1 MPSKLIEVA
10 LPLEAVNAACKADKD
25 RKSGTIR
32 NLHKWF
38 APMPGPAWRALLY
51 SALVDAP
58 EDEGELRDH
67 LDLIRKLV
75 ASGSDAPPADVGE
88 EAVIRIRRCTEGH
101 PPPVYDPFCGGG
113 STLVEAQKFR
123 LGSIGS
129 DLNPIPVLLTRMLT
143 FYPQTIQNRP
153 PVAAPEVRSAWHG
166 VDGFEADVRHFA
178 AAVRTSAWSRLRHLY
193 PTSSNGAPFAWL
205 WARTVA
211 CSNPACDLEVPLLSS
226 LWLSKKKGERA
237 WVEPAVRSS
246 GIELAIVES
255 ETGEPPP
262 PLKVRRGASFRC
274 VGCGTET
281 TDEHVRKAGVEGAL
295 PLRLFAVATKAS
307 GRRSF
312 LQPGPEQLAA
322 ADQEPPTDAP
332 SAELTGKAAVN
343 VPLYGLTTQADL
355 YTPRQLHALCVFC
368 DEVSAVFDQLL
379 EAGADRTYSEAVTTF
394 LGICIGKLAMASST
408 MVRWRIDSRSGAPK
422 AEPAFGRHD
431 LPMTWDFAET
441 NPFGGSVGDWDQV
454 VDTGLSSLH
463 HVAVGATPALVF
475 QQDARSAADG
485 LPTAALIAT
494 DPPYFDNIDYADLS
508 DYFYVWIRRALRN
521 VDPELFSTLVTP
533 KMQELIASSSRH
545 GQDKD
550 AAKVAFIDGFTQA
563 FASLRKAAAPGYP
576 LIIVYA
582 FKQQTVTRNGRK
594 ATGWEAMLEALL
606 SAGLSLV
613 GSWPIHGTGSA
624 RMVGRDSNVLATYVV
639 MVCRPV
645 SEDAP
650 VTTVRE
656 FRADLRSSL
665 LGSVSRL
672 QAAAVAP
679 VDLAQ
684 AAIGPGM
691 SVYSQYSRVL
701 EADGTVMTVGKAL
714 ATINEVLDE
723 ILASQEADFDPD
735 TRWAITWY
743 SEHGYDEAPFGAAD
757 ALATAKNISVQWLED
772 AGIVA
777 ASRGRVRLLSRD
789 ELEDDWDPLT
799 DTRLTVWEVC
809 QHLTRCLER
818 RGEESAAELLR
829 QVGGL
834 GAAARELAYRL
845 FSVADSKNWTKEAQ
859 AINGLVAAWP
869 ELEKLRDQHA
879 PPAEQETLL

>member
-1 MPSKLIEVA
+1 MSNKLIEVA
-10 LPLEAVNAACKADKD
+10 LPLEAVNAACRADKD

-51 SALVDAP
+51 AAIVDAP
-58 EDEGELRDH
+58 EDEGELGDH
-67 LDLIRKLV
+67 LDLIRRLV
-75 ASGSDAPPADVGE
+75 ASGSDAPPAEVRD
-88 EAVIRIRRCTEGH
+88 EAIARIRQCTEGD

-113 STLVEAQKFR
+113 STLVEAQKFG
-123 LGSIGS
+123 LGPIGS
-129 DLNPIPVLLTRMLT
+129 DLNPIPILLTRMLT
-143 FYPQTIQNRP
+143 FYPQSIQNRP
-153 PVAAPEVRSAWHG
+153 PVAAPEARSVWHG
-166 VDGFEADVRHFA
+166 MDGFEADVRHLA
-178 AAVRTSAWSRLRHLY
+178 AEVRTRAWSRLRHLY
-193 PTSSNGAPFAWL
+193 PKSSNGAPFAWL
-205 WARTVA
+205 WARAVT
-211 CSNPACDLEVPLLSS
+211 CTNPACDLEVPLLSS

-237 WVEPAVRSS
+237 WVEPTVRTN
-246 GIELAIVES
+246 GVELAITES

-262 PLKVRRGASFRC
+262 PLKLRRGAAFRC
-274 VGCGTET
+274 IGCGTET
-281 TDEHVRKAGVEGAL
+281 TDEHVRSAGVAGAL
-295 PLRLFAVATKAS
+295 RLWLYAVATKAS

-312 LQPGPEQLAA
+312 LPPDADQLAA
-322 ADQEPPTDAP
+322 ADQESPVDAP
-332 SAELTGKAAVN
+332 SAELTGKAAVS
-343 VPLYGLTTQADL
+343 VPLYGLTTHADL
-355 YTPRQLHALCVFC
+355 YTPRQLQALGVFC
-368 DEVSAVFDQLL
+368 DEVSTVFDWLI
-379 EAGADRTYSEAVTTF
+379 ECGADRTYSEAVATF

-408 MVRWRIDSRSGAPK
+408 MVRWRIRSGPPK

-441 NPFGGSVGDWDQV
+441 NPFGGSVGDWDQI
-454 VDTGLSSLH
+454 VDTALSALQ

-475 QQDARSAADG
+475 QHDARSAADG

-494 DPPYFDNIDYADLS
+494 DPPYFDNIHYADLS

-533 KMQELIASSSRH
+533 KTQELIASPSRY
-545 GQDKD
+545 GNDSD
-550 AAKVAFIDGFTQA
+550 AAKAAFIDGFTQT

-639 MVCRPV
+639 MVCRPI
-645 SEDAP
+645 SDDAP

-656 FRADLRSSL
+656 FRVDLRSSL
-665 LGSVSRL
+665 VDSVSRL

-701 EADGTVMTVGKAL
+701 EADGTAMTVGKAL
-714 ATINEVLDE
+714 TTINEVLDE
-723 ILASQEADFDPD
+723 ILASQESDFDPD
-735 TRWAITWY
+735 TRWAITWF
-743 SEHGYDEAPFGAAD
+743 SEHGYNEAPFGAAD
-757 ALATAKNISVQWLED
+757 ALATAKNISVQWLEA
-772 AGIVA
+772 AGIVVA
-777 ASRGRVRLLSRD
+777 ARGRVRLLSRD

-809 QHLTRCLER
+809 QHLTRSLER
-818 RGEESAAELLR
+818 HGEESAAELLG

-845 FSVADSKNWTKEAQ
+845 FSVADNKNWTNEAQ

-869 ELEKLRDQHA
+869 ELERLRDQPA